1 MMTKDGRVYPLRRRQ
16 GYGDIAG
23 CKNYGGAA
31 RLLVTPTGKGYWIA
45 TGNGNI
51 VAFGDAK
58 SLGFPATVGGPTIA
72 LIGAQHRSVRA

>member
-1 MMTKDGRVYPLRRRQ
+1 M
-16 GYGDIAG
+16 
-23 CKNYGGAA
+23 
-31 RLLVTPTGKGYWIA
+31 LVTPDGHGYWIA

-72 LIGAQHRSVRA
+72 LLPAK